1 MTQVPHCREDQY
13 ECFSNEKKRE
23 GVGIPISGDKGRAC
37 VSNMAFIANL
47 DPETCFALTL
57 G

>member
-13 ECFSNEKKRE
+13 ECFSNEKKGE